1 MKKKNIIGLALIS
14 LMSFIPQLAIQ
25 AQIISKEF
33 KVSQFHNLDLT
44 TVGSVYF
51 KQDKRCIVKLEG
63 EKKNVDL
70 YDVYVEEN
78 TLCIEPKDKVIV
90 NKKEESNKVTI
101 YITAPSLKELE
112 FCGVGK
118 LYCNEALKLDDFKCM
133 LQGVGKMYIRNL
145 TCKKLETEIEG
156 VGKAEI
162 HVKCQELKAEVDG
175 IGSLTLS
182 GTTDKADI
190 ERDGIGIIDTDD
202 LKIGK

>member
-1 MKKKNIIGLALIS
+1 MRKKNIIGLILIS
-14 LMSFIPQLAIQ
+14 LMSLTPQLSIQ
-25 AQIISKEF
+25 AQEISKEF
-33 KVSQFHNLDLT
+33 RVKAFHNLDLI

-51 KQDKRCIVKLEG
+51 KQDKRCSVKIEG

-78 TLCIEPKDKVIV
+78 TLCIEPKDKVIA
-90 NKKEESNKVTI
+90 NKNEESKKVTI

-118 LYCNEALKLDDFKCM
+118 LYCNEALKLDDFKCIM
-133 LQGVGKMYIRNL
+133 QGVGKIYIRNL
-145 TCKKLETEIEG
+145 TCKTLETEIEG

-162 HVKCQELKAEVDG
+162 RVKCQHLKAEVDG

-182 GTTDKADI
+182 GTTDKAEI